1 MAPNA
6 LGPIKELIPGERFSP
21 GEAVLAGVDLDSGYW
36 LGLSLRER
44 RRGEDW
50 AEVLKQSQDPGL
62 NLAEEKMALRF

>member
-1 MAPNA
+1 MRRTVVA
-6 LGPIKELIPGERFSP
+6 LH
-21 GEAVLAGVDLDSGYW
+21 
-36 LGLSLRER
+36 ER